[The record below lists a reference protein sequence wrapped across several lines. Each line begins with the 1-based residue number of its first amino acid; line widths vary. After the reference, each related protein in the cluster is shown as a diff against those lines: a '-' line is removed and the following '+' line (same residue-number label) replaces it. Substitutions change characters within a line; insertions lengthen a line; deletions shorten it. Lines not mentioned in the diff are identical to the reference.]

1 MATINEIQNEIIEE
15 FAEEKTS
22 EMLLRLTTKSFFRR
36 SFDRRIFAEEANSLL
51 RENMDLCRA
60 LSSNPDYY
68 FFWRG
73 VEDTVVRHLINC
85 RVDSDRAGRR
95 LSHRRDIEHFVFFDP
110 FEFIDELALEQRNDD
125 ITSAEG
131 KGAEV

>member
-1 MATINEIQNEIIEE
+1 
-15 FAEEKTS
+15 
-22 EMLLRLTTKSFFRR
+22 MLLRLTTKSFFRR

-73 VEDTVVRHLINC
+73 VEDTVVRHLINSYGRLTRTPASDIII
-85 RVDSDRAGRR
+85 RVSFFVSGAAGVYRRWFRGEIDCTLEEATDRMSEIA
-95 LSHRRDIEHFVFFDP
+95 
-110 FEFIDELALEQRNDD
+110 FEGARSLLK
-125 ITSAEG
+125 SAR
-131 KGAEV
+131 KKNTT